1 MLKKKE
7 KRFTK
12 WLIWQVK
19 HTAIKKIAGTEQQH
33 SLLRAKVK
41 YDHASSPNGLVTV
54 YVLGFVHTK
63 ISPE

>member
-1 MLKKKE
+1 M
-7 KRFTK
+7 
-12 WLIWQVK
+12 IWQVK
-19 HTAIKKIAGTEQQH
+19 HTAIKKIAGTEQEH

-41 YDHASSPNGLVTV
+41 YDHASSPNGWVTV